1 MSKIDEIRTFIKEEA
16 LKFGAN
22 NEKDYV
28 ERNNT
33 GNDALSQGG
42 AILVLFLQMKIIR
55 DHTMIFLLL
64 FYQIKM
70 INHG

>member
-33 GNDALSQGG
+33 GIEALTQGG
-42 AILVLFLQMKIIR
+42 PILVLFLQMKGIR
-55 DHTMIFLLL
+55 ALSMIFLLL
-64 FYQIKM
+64 FYQIMM